1 MKVSFNELQA
11 LSRKA
16 FTGIGFAEGHAD
28 DAADMVT
35 WMESYDLHGLEAL
48 NLGLEHLI
56 EADPSVRPEILYQ
69 DGDLAVVDGHN
80 LSVLRASNLALE
92 LAFAKARSRG
102 LSVIKI
108 RRCRQRQLIMGY
120 LARLASR
127 GMNVTA
133 FWRHS
138 QSPITEQ
145 VVGFRAG
152 SAVPSIRV
160 YELADIPEDDVP
172 NDGVTILMANHVDLL
187 PTIRSE
193 DEYKL
198 LARHDESDL
207 LAAKQQALEE
217 GLTVDPEIWQQLKS
231 FAAKTL
237 VEASEQS
244 RSGAG
249 PAE

>member
-1 MKVSFNELQA
+1 MKVSFNELQG

-16 FTGIGFAEGHAD
+16 FIGIGFAEGHAD

-56 EADPSVRPEILYQ
+56 GEDPDTYPEILYQ
-69 DGDLAVVDGHN
+69 DSDLAVVDGHN
-80 LSVLRASNLALE
+80 LSVLRACNLALE

-120 LARLASR
+120 LARLSAR

-133 FWRHS
+133 FWRNA
-138 QSPITEQ
+138 QSPLTEQ
-145 VVGFRAG
+145 VVGFRAN
-152 SAVPSIRV
+152 STVPSIRV
-160 YELADIPEDDVP
+160 YAVEEVPEENEP
-172 NDGVTILMANHVDLL
+172 NDGITLFMANHVDLL
-187 PTIRSE
+187 PTMRS
-193 DEYKL
+193 DFKYDL
-198 LARHDESDL
+198 LAKHDESEL
-207 LAAKQQALEE
+207 LAVRERAMTSGTEVSGELW
-217 GLTVDPEIWQQLKS
+217 LRLKEL
-231 FAAKTL
+231 AQYAL
-237 VEASEQS
+237 VESFDAS
-244 RSGAG
+244 RLGAG